1 MNKIF
6 CVCSLKKKSG
16 FKNSFSIFSGMTTVV
31 VSDAIMQ
38 ALTSNGYQRVTL
50 ENCQLLNNKYQLGKN
65 MQFYIDRQQ
74 QLQEVEVWRVKNAS
88 NAEVVYYSVNGV
100 LGDKAP
106 VTVADN
112 GSLCTFFR
120 DLISPNSKNFQD
132 YLTLWTRGGGLFGGP
147 LLAALVYHCP
157 AERTV
162 SGANEKEVA
171 PAAANR
177 TRPLRGG
184 IAILTVAGIVWY
196 LWKKNRDRKRKEQE
210 NLAQSVAL
218 LNAAAE
224 ANDFK
229 NE

>member
-1 MNKIF
+1 
-6 CVCSLKKKSG
+6 
-16 FKNSFSIFSGMTTVV
+16 MTTVV

-38 ALTSNGYQRVTL
+38 TLTSNGYQKVTL
-50 ENCQLLNNKYQLGKN
+50 DNCQLLNNKYQLGKN

-88 NAEVVYYSVNGV
+88 NAEVVYYSVNRV

-120 DLISPNSKNFQD
+120 DLIAPNSKNFQD

-157 AERTV
+157 VERTV
-162 SGANEKEVA
+162 SGANAQGEEGQ
-171 PAAANR
+171 PTANK
-177 TRPLRGG
+177 TKPMIGG